1 MISVYR
7 VVKSN
12 ILLVLLLGFFP
23 WLAPQ
28 LSPIE
33 LRRMFWAIRG
43 ASFWL
48 IYMVAGGNPRNLKI
62 GVAN

>member
-7 VVKSN
+7 VVKAN

-33 LRRMFWAIRG
+33 LRRMYWAIRG

-48 IYMVAGGNPRNLKI
+48 IYMIAGGNPRNLKI